1 MGEGTA
7 PGAAGMPRV
16 AADTG
21 GTGWTGG
28 WGGGAGAGGA
38 VTGSGRGL
46 GKICFNRLFL

>member
-21 GTGWTGG
+21 GAGWTGG
-28 WGGGAGAGGA
+28 WAVAGGA

-46 GKICFNRLFL
+46 GKICFNWLFL